1 VRWIKHPTPFA
12 SNAYP
17 TTQPRPSKDGRGI
30 YFFAPHLAV
39 DSSPGPWVIAP
50 LSYAAL
56 VLRLVGAL
64 LIVIVCV
71 FANVVRAQ
79 TTSGGA
85 AEPDDKPLVTPPK
98 LIRFVEADYPE
109 TEGEEQQEVD
119 VELEIIVG
127 KGGLVT
133 EVSVARSGGKAFDEA
148 ALSAARQFIF
158 EPARKDWEPIAA
170 RIRYRYIFELK
181 APPEELTTGWLSGTV
196 LLAEDDSPVG
206 SALVEILDE
215 QDQLVRELVSGPDGT
230 FIATDLAPGTYD
242 VQVSASE
249 YGELSAAEQIAA
261 GQVTQV
267 IYRLGTKKRAAYQ
280 GFGATAVVDAPP
292 REVVKRT
299 IDKDELTRIPGS
311 RGDALRAVELL
322 PGVARPPFGLGLLIV
337 RGAAPGD
344 SESFI
349 DGVPVP
355 LIYHFGGLTSV
366 YNSYMIEEIDFYPGN
381 FSVRYGRRT
390 GGILE
395 VTTRDP
401 AQDRIHGV
409 AELSVIDAFI
419 TLEGPIT
426 DKIQISGGLRRSF
439 IDLIFPAVAP
449 DNIGVTQA
457 PVYLDYQF
465 KLNFL
470 PTKRDRVRISA
481 YGSNDRLELLLE
493 DTDDV
498 DPAVRGNAALSTSFY
513 NNQIDWTRKVGE
525 KVDQQ
530 LTFNVGPTK
539 INFGLGDSFSLQG
552 TFIQTYGR
560 GEWRYRITDRVD
572 LITGVDVFTAPI
584 KLNYVGP
591 QPGTQEGAGSQQ
603 GSLAGQ
609 TQVLASIDTVV
620 VRPAVYL
627 ETNARLGKVV
637 RLITGLR
644 LDYYS
649 EITAFSVDPRITT
662 IFSVREDM
670 RVKLGVGI
678 FSQAPEFQESDASIG
693 NPDLDPFHAV
703 HLGAG
708 WEYDALPGLQFGVEG
723 FYKYLWDRPVSTP
736 GGIAPFYINQG
747 IGRIYGAEFLV
758 KVRPATGRHYFGYLS
773 YTLSRSERQDGPN
786 EPWRLFDFDQTHI
799 LTATFVYNFPR
810 NWEIGGLFR
819 LVSGNPYTPVVG
831 SIYDAISDVYI
842 PIDGRVNSLR
852 NPLFN
857 MLDLRIQKKWIFQG
871 WRLAVF
877 LDIRNVYNRRNR
889 EGIIYNFDYSQESG
903 LFGLPIIPALGIRG
917 EL

>member
-1 VRWIKHPTPFA
+1 M
-12 SNAYP
+12 
-17 TTQPRPSKDGRGI
+17 
-30 YFFAPHLAV
+30 
-39 DSSPGPWVIAP
+39 
-50 LSYAAL
+50 
-56 VLRLVGAL
+56 LRLVGAL
-64 LIVIVCV
+64 LFLCV
-71 FANVVRAQ
+71 FADMARAQ
-79 TTSGGA
+79 TSPVTEGA
-85 AEPDDKPLVTPPK
+85 SDGKPLITPPK

-109 TEGEEQQEVD
+109 TGEEAPDEVD
-119 VELEIIVG
+119 VELDIVVG
-127 KGGLVT
+127 KDGLVT

-148 ALSAARQFIF
+148 ALAAARQFVF
-158 EPARKDWEPIAA
+158 EPARKDWEPLAA
-170 RIRYRYIFELK
+170 RIRYRYVFELK

-196 LLAEDDSPVG
+196 LLSEDDSPVG
-206 SALVEILDE
+206 AALVEIANE
-215 QDQLVRELVSGPDGT
+215 RGELVRELVAGPDGT
-230 FIATDLAPGTYD
+230 FIATDLEPGEYD

-249 YGELSAAEQIAA
+249 FGELSAREQLSA

-267 IYRLGTKKRAAYQ
+267 IYRLGTKKRSAYQ
-280 GFGATAVVDAPP
+280 GYGATAVVDAPP
-292 REVVKRT
+292 REVIKRT
-299 IDKDELTRIPGS
+299 IDKEELTRIPGS

-322 PGVARPPFGLGLLIV
+322 PGVARPPFGIGLLIV
-337 RGAAPGD
+337 RGSAPGD

-366 YNSYMIEEIDFYPGN
+366 YNSYMLEEIDFYPGN

-401 AQDRIHGV
+401 AKDRIHGV
-409 AELSVIDAFI
+409 AEISVIDTFI

-426 DKIQISGGLRRSF
+426 DKVQISGGLRRSLL
-439 IDLIFPAVAP
+439 DLIFPAVAP
-449 DNIGVTQA
+449 DDIGVTQA

-493 DTDDV
+493 ETDDV
-498 DPAVRGNAALSTSFY
+498 DPAVRGNTELNTSFY

-525 KVDQQ
+525 RVDQQ
-530 LTFNVGPTK
+530 LAFNVGPTK
-539 INFGLGDSFSLQG
+539 IAFGLGNSFRLEG

-584 KLNYVGP
+584 KLDYVGP
-591 QPGTQEGAGSQQ
+591 QPDTQEGAGSQQ

-609 TQVLASIDTVV
+609 EQVIAAVDTTVF
-620 VRPAVYL
+620 RPAVYL
-627 ETNARLGKVV
+627 ETNARLGDIV
-637 RLITGLR
+637 RLIVGLR

-649 EITAFSVDPRITT
+649 EITSFSVDPRVTT
-662 IFSVREDM
+662 IFSVRKDM
-670 RVKLGVGI
+670 RVKLGAGL
-678 FSQAPEFQESDASIG
+678 FSQAPEFQESDTNIG
-693 NPDLDPFHAV
+693 NPDLSPIQAL

-708 WEYDALPGLQFGVEG
+708 WEYDAFPGVRFGVEG
-723 FYKYLWDRPVSTP
+723 FYKYLWNRPVSTT
-736 GGIAPFYINQG
+736 GGVPPFYTNDG
-747 IGRIYGAEFLV
+747 IGRIYGAEFAINF
-758 KVRPATGRHYFGYLS
+758 RPAEGRQYFGYLS

-799 LTATFVYNFPR
+799 LTAAFVYNFPR

-819 LVSGNPYTPVVG
+819 LVSGNPYTPVIG
-831 SIYDAISDVYI
+831 SIYDALNDVYI

-857 MLDLRIQKKWIFQG
+857 MLDIRIQKKWIFEG
-871 WRLAVF
+871 WKLAVF
-877 LDIRNVYNRRNR
+877 LDIRNVYNQRNR
-889 EGIIYNFDYSQESG
+889 EGVIYNYDYSQQSE
-903 LFGLPIIPALGIRG
+903 LLGLPIIPALGVRG